1 MFYFKFIYNFIY
13 LTILFFNIKNDNNKN
28 EIFLDGYINFNK
40 VFLDMN
46 IDDDYNNIIGY
57 EFFLS
62 VLDYFNL

>member
-13 LTILFFNIKNDNNKN
+13 LTILFINIKNDNNKN